1 MPSSETNESTRH
13 LGKVFSK
20 STMGSH
26 VLLPSIVCFFH
37 FFLLPRMIFLHI
49 SYPRVKHPG
58 WSGHEVR
65 SGPRSIINVGFQE
78 KYGVGASHLCLYVC
92 PHVALCISVIVSV
105 TCLLL

>member
-1 MPSSETNESTRH
+1 MPSCETSESTRH

-20 STMGSH
+20 STMGFH
-26 VLLPSIVCFFH
+26 VLLPSIVCFFS
-37 FFLLPRMIFLHI
+37 FLSSSKNDFLHI
-49 SYPRVKHPG
+49 SYPCVKHPG

>member
-1 MPSSETNESTRH
+1 MPSCETSESARH

-49 SYPRVKHPG
+49 SYPRVKHSG
-58 WSGHEVR
+58 WSDHEVR

-78 KYGVGASHLCLYVC
+78 KCEVETSHLCLYVC
-92 PHVALCISVIVSV
+92 SHVGLCISVTVSV
-105 TCLLL
+105 YLLL